1 MNMSYCRFENTVNDM
16 MDCINNMDISESAS
30 EYEKRA
36 RKRFVELC
44 AQVVEDHG
52 EELEDEIDLF
62 REAWE
67 LLCADLAEGLHQYDY
82 WEQVPSKIQQKYLL
96 KAKDA

>member
-16 MDCINNMDISESAS
+16 IDCINNMEISTDAS

-44 AQVVEDHG
+44 AQVVEEYGD
-52 EELEDEIDLF
+52 ELEEYDE
-62 REAWE
+62 
-67 LLCADLAEGLHQYDY
+67 
-82 WEQVPSKIQQKYLL
+82 SK
-96 KAKDA
+96 